1 MTFGKARDDES
12 VIGPVDSRGHLGELL
27 GHLLDWPGQ
36 TVSVCADAI
45 IVERG
50 RVRGS
55 SG

>member
-1 MTFGKARDDES
+1 MTFGKPRDDES
-12 VIGPVDSRGHLGELL
+12 VIGPVVVEGTWASCLATCST
-27 GHLLDWPGQ
+27 WPGQ

-50 RVRGS
+50 RARGS